1 MHSIGDA
8 ESAVKLFCILFVF
21 TAFVL
26 CLSHS
31 HTNSQTMCNTDGDG
45 QQLLLQFINCRLVRD
60 HKLVQDDLWVRNGR
74 IINPEPVFF
83 DERSKAHRRI
93 DCGGAIIAPGYIDI
107 QINGKHML
115 TPNTPT
121 HTHVNSSLI
130 SLSIGCQGQR
140 LIHMPPQLQP
150 RLLPIRVC

>member
-8 ESAVKLFCILFVF
+8 ESAVKLLYITFVF
-21 TAFVL
+21 TTFAL
-26 CLSHS
+26 YLSHS
-31 HTNSQTMCNTDGDG
+31 HTDLQTMCNTDGDG

-83 DERSKAHRRI
+83 DERSKAQRRI

-115 TPNTPT
+115 TPNTT
-121 HTHVNSSLI
+121 HTHTHT
-130 SLSIGCQGQR
+130 QT
-140 LIHMPPQLQP
+140 
-150 RLLPIRVC
+150 